1 MPNPSSWF
9 TRRGQR
15 GVPGNDPLRE
25 SVLIKVT
32 GWTILRAITLGIV
45 LAVVLNVLIGYLATF
60 RQ

>member
-1 MPNPSSWF
+1 M
-9 TRRGQR
+9 RE
-15 GVPGNDPLRE
+15 NDPLRE

>member
-15 GVPGNDPLRE
+15 EVRENDRLRQ

-32 GWTILRAITLGIV
+32 GWTILRAVTLGIV
-45 LAVVLNVLIGYLATF
+45 LAVVLNVLIGYLAAF

>member
-15 GVPGNDPLRE
+15 EVRENDRLRQ

-45 LAVVLNVLIGYLATF
+45 LAVVLNVLIGYLAAF